1 MLLEDVRFVQRSIK
15 KWLPLRKNSKSQT
28 PISREMPNPISKPP
42 RGICVVGVGA
52 FAQLI
57 CIQATEHNIDTA
69 FPRNYQW
76 LSRKCHFGA
85 GPGGW
90 SIEENALE

>member
-15 KWLPLRKNSKSQT
+15 KWLPVKKT
-28 PISREMPNPISKPP
+28 PNPKHQHPEKCQIPISKTP